1 MVTFISTLSH
11 AERHMERIIEFVTQE
26 WSMDYLT
33 FFMNRKKFQLPT
45 SEFPKEVK
53 ELLAY
58 HLFDP
63 TSQFVGSIVLKRGQL
78 DYSTIKLERIKGNDP
93 IQLSSYQVVQTEYV
107 RYNYGTYTL
116 NVQRNGFM
124 VYCAPTGQGK
134 TYFALSNITSL
145 SKQCDTLLYINLE
158 LSVDDIYN
166 RCMKMGLQI
175 PKNLYVAPFEQVS
188 LIETWGK
195 NLGKVIIIVDNI
207 DNLVGGG
214 NDPFGEQLEFIKRL
228 DRWLKD
234 NNNHA
239 LVLTQLVKDSNMALF
254 GKDGYINPSLNTNI
268 LSGVKQLSYL
278 SRTVLMTAYSD
289 ELATYDYKILKMGSA
304 YYD

>member
-1 MVTFISTLSH
+1 
-11 AERHMERIIEFVTQE
+11 MERVIEFITQE
-26 WSMDYLT
+26 WTPDYLT
-33 FFMNRKKFQLPT
+33 FIMNRKKFRLPT
-45 SEFPKEVK
+45 KDFPQETKDYI
-53 ELLAY
+53 AS

-63 TSQFVGSIVLKRGQL
+63 TSQFVGSIVLKAGKM
-78 DYSTIKLERIKGNDP
+78 DYTSIVLERIKGNEP
-93 IQLSSYQVVQTEYV
+93 IKLLTYQVVETEYV

-116 NVQRNGFM
+116 NVQRNGFI

-134 TYFALSNITSL
+134 TYFALSNLSSL
-145 SKQCDTLLYINLE
+145 AKQCDTLLYINLE

-166 RCMKMGLQI
+166 RCVKMGIQI
-175 PKNLYVAPFEQVS
+175 PPNVYVSPFEQVN
-188 LIETWGK
+188 LIETWGR
-195 NLGKVIIIVDNI
+195 NMGKIIIIVDNI

-214 NDPFGEQLEFIKRL
+214 NDPFGEQLEYIKRL

-234 NNNHA
+234 NNHHA

-278 SRTVLMTAYSD
+278 SRTVLMTAYSE

>member
-1 MVTFISTLSH
+1 
-11 AERHMERIIEFVTQE
+11 MERVIEFVTQE

-45 SEFPKEVK
+45 SEFPKEIK

-93 IQLSSYQVVQTEYV
+93 IQLSTYQVVQTEYV

-304 YYD
+304 YYE

>member
-1 MVTFISTLSH
+1 
-11 AERHMERIIEFVTQE
+11 MERVIEFITQE

-33 FFMNRKKFQLPT
+33 FIMNRKKFQLPT
-45 SEFPKEVK
+45 TDFPKEVK
-53 ELLAY
+53 DYIAY

-63 TSQFVGSIVLKRGQL
+63 TSQFVGSVVLRGGKI
-78 DYSTIKLERIKGNDP
+78 DYSTIKLERIKGNEP
-93 IQLSSYQVVQTEYV
+93 VQLSTYTVVPTEYV
-107 RYNYGTYTL
+107 VYNYGTYTL
-116 NVQRNGFM
+116 NVQRNGFI

-134 TYFALSNITSL
+134 TYFALSNIVSL

-158 LSVDDIYN
+158 LSIDDIHN
-166 RCMKMGLQI
+166 RCVKMGIQI
-175 PKNLYVAPFEQVS
+175 PHNVYVSPFEQVS
-188 LIETWGK
+188 LIEAWGR
-195 NLGKVIIIVDNI
+195 NMGKLIIIVDNI

-214 NDPFGEQLEFIKRL
+214 NDPFGEQLEYIKRL

-289 ELATYDYKILKMGSA
+289 DLATYDYKILKMGSA

>member
-1 MVTFISTLSH
+1 
-11 AERHMERIIEFVTQE
+11 MERVIEFVTQE

-289 ELATYDYKILKMGSA
+289 DLQTYDYKILKMGSA

>member
-1 MVTFISTLSH
+1 
-11 AERHMERIIEFVTQE
+11 MERVIEFVTQE

-78 DYSTIKLERIKGNDP
+78 DYNTIKLERIKGNDP

-116 NVQRNGFM
+116 NVQRNGFI

-304 YYD
+304 YYE

>member
-1 MVTFISTLSH
+1 
-11 AERHMERIIEFVTQE
+11 MERIIEFVTQE

-93 IQLSSYQVVQTEYV
+93 IQLSTYQVVQTEYV
-107 RYNYGTYTL
+107 LYNYGTYTL